1 MGRAVSGLLILVWHE
16 ANGKTDW
23 LEGVLLMASYV
34 IIALAAWFYPNIEE
48 NQC

>member
-1 MGRAVSGLLILVWHE
+1 MCI
-16 ANGKTDW
+16 DW

-48 NQC
+48 SQC